1 MNVWKN
7 AGVAIAAAVLAACAN
22 TGASQL
28 PPSNAVRAAGSAAR
42 RGFATVRA
50 DRDRSWM
57 SPQAKKTSLLYIS
70 DVRTGDVYVYGY
82 PGGKALGKLTGFG
95 EPQGECTD
103 TKGDV
108 WIANTAKSQ
117 LVEYAHGG
125 TSVIA
130 TLKDPGQYPSGCA
143 VDGAGDVA
151 VTNIVST
158 RGGQGSLAWYTRG
171 AGKPTLIS
179 SPSFQEMY
187 FDGFDAAGNLFVD
200 GWPPNFAQAQ
210 LGELPHGGTSIVP
223 ITVSGATIRYPGG
236 VAVEKKTLAV
246 GDQVNDAVFQLTES
260 GTVMGYTPL
269 DGAYDC
275 VQGTIEGNVY
285 VCPDSVNA
293 AVEYFAYPA
302 GGAPTHV
309 ISGLS
314 EPTGSAIS
322 K

>member
-57 SPQAKKTSLLYIS
+57 SPQAKKTSLLYHF
-70 DVRTGDVYVYGY
+70 RRPGTGDVYVYGY

-158 RGGQGSLAWYTRG
+158 RGGQGSPSRG
-171 AGKPTLIS
+171 IHAAPENQRSSARRVSKKCTSTDSTLPAIFLLTGGRPTLHKRNS
-179 SPSFQEMY
+179 ANSHMAARRSFRSPSAVPPF
-187 FDGFDAAGNLFVD
+187 GIPAALR
-200 GWPPNFAQAQ
+200 
-210 LGELPHGGTSIVP
+210 S
-223 ITVSGATIRYPGG
+223 RR
-236 VAVEKKTLAV
+236 KTLAV
-246 GDQVNDAVFQLTES
+246 GDQVNDAVFQLTERRYRDGLHAARRCVPTAFKARS
-260 GTVMGYTPL
+260 KGTST
-269 DGAYDC
+269 C
-275 VQGTIEGNVY
+275 VRTALTQPSNI
-285 VCPDSVNA
+285 
-293 AVEYFAYPA
+293 
-302 GGAPTHV
+302 
-309 ISGLS
+309 
-314 EPTGSAIS
+314 
-322 K
+322 